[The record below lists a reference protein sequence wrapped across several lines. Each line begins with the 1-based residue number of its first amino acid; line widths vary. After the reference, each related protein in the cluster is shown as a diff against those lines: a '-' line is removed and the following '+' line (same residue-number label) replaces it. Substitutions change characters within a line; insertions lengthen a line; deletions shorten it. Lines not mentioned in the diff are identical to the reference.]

1 MNALKSFSR
10 KQPILFVLI
19 LIIAWFVLGMVF
31 IGISS
36 SAMRKPFDDLTANI
50 MGRLTVT
57 ICTVLL
63 VWRLGWLEVSGIARL
78 GSWQVWLFAL
88 GSLIY
93 YACASLYAF
102 YCKAAFDFSILTQL
116 PNSRNTIL
124 LHFVVA
130 LGEEIMFRGLILYV
144 LARGRGYTTQGLIG
158 SVVLASLV
166 FAVLHMT
173 QVFTNGLP
181 SSSAQLLVLDTFF
194 IAIWWGVLVFIGGS
208 IWPAVM
214 LHFVGNA
221 AVAVQGFA
229 APMIEPELLA
239 YQRLL
244 WFSIVLGVI
253 GIGLLLKVAPEKSA
267 NQTLKI

>member
-1 MNALKSFSR
+1 MSALKSYSR

-19 LIIAWFVLGMVF
+19 LIITWFVLGMVF

-36 SAMRKPFDDLTANI
+36 SAIGKTFDDLTANI
-50 MGRLTVT
+50 LGRLAVI

-102 YCKAAFDFSILTQL
+102 YGKAAFDFSILTQL
-116 PNSRNTIL
+116 PNSRITAL

-130 LGEEIMFRGLILYV
+130 LGEEILFRGLILYV
-144 LARGRGYTTQGLIG
+144 LARGRGYTTQGLIRN
-158 SVVLASLV
+158 VVLASLV

-181 SSSAQLLVLDTFF
+181 SSSALLLVMDTFF
-194 IAIWWGVLVFIGGS
+194 IAIWWGALVILGGS

-229 APMIEPELLA
+229 TPMIEPELLA

-253 GIGLLLKVAPEKSA
+253 GIGLLVRVAPEKQQS
-267 NQTLKI
+267 KF